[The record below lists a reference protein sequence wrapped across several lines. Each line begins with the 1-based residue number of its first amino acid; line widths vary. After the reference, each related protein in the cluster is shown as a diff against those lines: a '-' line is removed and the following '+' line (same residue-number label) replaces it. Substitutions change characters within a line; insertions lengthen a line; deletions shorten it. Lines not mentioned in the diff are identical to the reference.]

1 MSTTKFVVSPLAGAL
16 ALALSLPATAAP
28 APDPQA
34 KDLDGVE
41 VHGVKVQKA
50 SSGKYTAPLRDTPQ
64 TITVIDRSTIDGQ
77 NLLSLQDILA
87 TLPGITFG
95 AGEGGGGFG
104 DKINLRGFDASNDI
118 TVDGVR
124 DSGLYSRTDPFN
136 LESVEVINGANSV
149 YSGAGSVAGTINLVS
164 KSAGATEFN
173 RASIAAGSDSYGRV
187 TADSNFL
194 IGESSAFRINVMA
207 HQNDIPGRDVERNE
221 RWGIAPSLSFGL
233 GSDTTWTL
241 NYVHQEDDNI
251 PEYGVPFYNGAPLPG
266 VDPST
271 YYGYR
276 NIDQQEIE
284 YDSLTS
290 ILEHRFSDTMKVR
303 NLTRWQQVDQ
313 FSLVDAPQGTWCLPN
328 NLTPT
333 GTSCTS
339 TSGGITLVTP
349 PGTFRPGWTGGP
361 RGYGRDTRNT
371 TLYTQTD
378 LTTEFN
384 TGPVQHTLVAGFSL
398 MHENF
403 DLDTT
408 NDFRNPDGSNVVLT
422 TGLPPMNIYNP
433 DNVYRGP
440 INRTLVGRTDG
451 ELDNQAVYVFDTIK
465 FSEQWLL
472 SLGARYEHNEGSTTT
487 AIVTT
492 APSAAGP
499 IGTVTGYT
507 PIAENKDDLFSY
519 RAGLVYK
526 PVENVSV
533 YAAYG
538 NSKTPS
544 KASVNGSCT
553 LTSTTGTANCTVDP
567 ETAVNYEIGAKWDLL
582 DGRLA
587 LTGSV
592 FRNDRENYKVSDPGN
607 PSNPTGAQQLDG
619 RARVDGAMLGVSGL
633 ITDHWAVYANYAYL
647 DSEVLQGV
655 SDRQAGLGL
664 DYTKGDRLLN
674 VPEHSFSLWTT
685 YDLSPKWQIGYGATY
700 QGKIWLT
707 QHSATNLN
715 GPLVTGDSYWT
726 HRAMVNYKINRHAA
740 LQLNVSNLAD
750 EEYYTRIRNNGWATP
765 GEARQVVLSAN
776 FTF

>member
-173 RASIAAGSDSYGRV
+173 HASIAAGSDSYGRV

-251 PEYGVPFYNGAPLPG
+251 PEYGVPFFNGGPLPG

-271 YYGYR
+271 YYGYK
-276 NIDQQEIE
+276 NIDDQEIE

-313 FSLVDAPQGTWCLPN
+313 FSLVDATQGTWCMPN
-328 NLTPT
+328 GLTPL
-333 GTSCTS
+333 GVACPAS
-339 TSGGITLVTP
+339 VA
-349 PGTFRPGWTGGP
+349 PGRYLPSGP
-361 RGYGRDTRNT
+361 RGFGRDTRNT

-384 TGPVQHTLVAGFSL
+384 TGPVQHTLVAGFSA
-398 MHENF
+398 MHESF

-408 NDFRNPDGSNVVLT
+408 SDFRNANGTNPYIN
-422 TGLPPMNIYNP
+422 GLPTMDMFNP

-440 INRTLVGRTDG
+440 INRTLTGRTEG

-472 SLGARYEHNEGSTTT
+472 SLGARYEHNEGKTNTATVVLAPTT
-487 AIVTT
+487 VG
-492 APSAAGP
+492 APLPALP
-499 IGTVTGYT
+499 IGTVTGYGVPAKNT
-507 PIAENKDDLFSY
+507 DDLFSY

-567 ETAVNYEIGAKWDLL
+567 ETAVNYEIGAKWDLF

-587 LTGSV
+587 LTGSL

-607 PSNPTGAQQLDG
+607 PNNPTGAQQLDG

-685 YDLSPKWQIGYGATY
+685 YDLSPKWQIGYGTTY
-700 QGKIWLT
+700 QGKIWLS
-707 QHSATNLN
+707 QHSATNPN
-715 GPLVTGDSYWT
+715 GPLTTYGSYWT

>member
-194 IGESSAFRINVMA
+194 IGDSSAFRINVMA

>member
-173 RASIAAGSDSYGRV
+173 HASIAAGSDSYGRV

>member
-136 LESVEVINGANSV
+136 LETVEVINGANSV

-164 KSAGATEFN
+164 KSAGSTEFN
-173 RASIAAGSDSYGRV
+173 RASIAAGTDSYGRV

-233 GSDTTWTL
+233 GSNTTWTL

-271 YYGYR
+271 YYGYK
-276 NIDQQEIE
+276 NIDRQEIE

-290 ILEHRFSDTMKVR
+290 ILEHNFSDSLKVR

-339 TSGGITLVTP
+339 TSGGVTLVTP

-422 TGLPPMNIYNP
+422 TGLPPMNIYDP

-567 ETAVNYEIGAKWDLL
+567 ETAVNYEIGAKWDLF

-664 DYTKGDRLLN
+664 DYAKGDRLLN

-715 GPLVTGDSYWT
+715 GALVTADSYWT
-726 HRAMVNYKINRHAA
+726 HRAMVNYKINRNAA

>member
-16 ALALSLPATAAP
+16 ALALSVPAIAAP

-41 VHGVKVQKA
+41 VRGVKVLKA

-173 RASIAAGSDSYGRV
+173 RASIAAGTDDYARV

-194 IGESSAFRINVMA
+194 LGESSAFRINVMA

-241 NYVHQEDDNI
+241 NYVHQEDDNV
-251 PEYGVPFYNGAPLPG
+251 PEYGVPFFNGGPLPG

-271 YYGYR
+271 YYGYK

-313 FSLVDAPQGTWCLPN
+313 FSLVDAVQGTWCMPN
-328 NLTPT
+328 GLTPL
-333 GTSCTS
+333 GVACPA
-339 TSGGITLVTP
+339 GVA
-349 PGTFRPGWTGGP
+349 PGRYLPSGP
-361 RGYGRDTRNT
+361 RGFGRDTRNT

-384 TGPVQHTLVAGFSL
+384 TGSVQHTLVAGFSV
-398 MHENF
+398 MHESF

-408 NDFRNPDGSNVVLT
+408 SDFRNANGTNPYIN
-422 TGLPPMNIYNP
+422 GLPTMDMFHP

-440 INRTLVGRTDG
+440 INRTLTGRTEG

-472 SLGARYEHNEGSTTT
+472 SLGARYEHNEGKTNTATVVLAPTT
-487 AIVTT
+487 VG
-492 APSAAGP
+492 APLPAQP
-499 IGTVTGYT
+499 IGTVTGYGVPAKNT
-507 PIAENKDDLFSY
+507 DDLFSY

-567 ETAVNYEIGAKWDLL
+567 ETAVNYEIGAKWDLFE
-582 DGRLA
+582 GRLA
-587 LTGSV
+587 LTGSL

-607 PSNPTGAQQLDG
+607 PNNPTGAQQLDG

-633 ITDHWAVYANYAYL
+633 LTDHWAVYANYAYL

-664 DYTKGDRLLN
+664 DYTQGDRLLN

-715 GPLVTGDSYWT
+715 GPLVTADSYWT
-726 HRAMVNYKINRHAA
+726 HRAMVNYKINRNAA